1 LKYICLIYI
10 PTDVAASPEEL
21 QTAANAY
28 QQLNERLSTQID
40 NRARF
45 YESNMAT
52 TLRIRDGKRVLSDG
66 PFAKQE
72 VLAGFYVFNCAS
84 HDEALEYAALIP
96 SAHFGAIEVRQLVE
110 DWSPERERKKF

>member
-1 LKYICLIYI
+1 MKYICLIYI
-10 PTDVAASPEEL
+10 PTDVAASQEEL
-21 QTAANAY
+21 QTAAYAY
-28 QQLNERLSTQID
+28 QQLNERLDAKID

-45 YESNMAT
+45 YESSAAT
-52 TLRIRDGKRVLSDG
+52 TLRIRDGKRILSDG

-72 VLAGFYVFNCAS
+72 ALAGFYVFNCAGQ
-84 HDEALEYAALIP
+84 DEALEYAAQIP

>member
-1 LKYICLIYI
+1 MKYICLIYI
-10 PTDVAASPEEL
+10 PTDVGATQEEL
-21 QTAANAY
+21 QAAANAY
-28 QQLNERLSTQID
+28 QQLNERLAAQID

-45 YESNMAT
+45 YESYTAT
-52 TLRIRDGKRVLSDG
+52 TLRVRNGKRVLSDG

-84 HDEALEYAALIP
+84 HDEALEYAAQIP

>member
-1 LKYICLIYI
+1 MQYVCLIYI
-10 PTDVAASPEEL
+10 PTDVGATQDEL
-21 QTAANAY
+21 QAAANAY
-28 QQLNERLSTQID
+28 QQLNESLSAHID

-45 YESNMAT
+45 YESKTAT
-52 TLRIRDGKRVLSDG
+52 TLRVRDGKRILSDG

-84 HDEALEYAALIP
+84 REEALDYAEQIP
-96 SAHFGAIEVRQLVE
+96 SAHLGAIEVRQLVE